1 MIQAEIGVFEKAFS
15 IKHSVE
21 ITAVK
26 NERKAVNEQHIHIGT
41 TPFYPHTDE

>member
-15 IKHSVE
+15 IKLRVE

-26 NERKAVNEQHIHIGT
+26 NEKKAVNEKHIHV
-41 TPFYPHTDE
+41 